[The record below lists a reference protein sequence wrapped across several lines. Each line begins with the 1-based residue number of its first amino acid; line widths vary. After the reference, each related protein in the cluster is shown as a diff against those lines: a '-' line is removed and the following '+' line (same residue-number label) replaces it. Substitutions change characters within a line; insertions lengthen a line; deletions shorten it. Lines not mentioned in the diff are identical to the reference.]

1 MLSRYI
7 IPIRLEIFA
16 QGTLSVSSVNHSLT
30 GMTTVSLRTCR
41 KCGGGGDPLCDEALQ
56 AVFPSSSSSVG
67 KDLLASVE
75 QFASDHPE
83 CLTVQAF
90 LNEVIQLPPS
100 DVKVHP
106 DDVVLAQQVFLD
118 NSIEIVQALLHFSL
132 AGGFASPRI
141 VRTLKAVSYLVPHV
155 KKPDANYTECKLSTS
170 IHAASQAAARIT
182 SASNERTFTRLLE
195 TFQFV
200 LDVLNCSA
208 TPPMEKSPPDSYLMP
223 GGQGWRSTV
232 NVRLLHGVAR
242 MRVRERW
249 RREDRETSEMDTTPV
264 SQEELSATL
273 AAFST
278 IPIWC
283 LRRLSIPPSDTHISA
298 YLALWRHVG
307 FYLGV
312 SPSILQHFFRHPAA
326 ANKFVATSALHLFS
340 TDDPSSIVDAPTVP
354 ILHAASNRP
363 PAFASFEYNCALS
376 YYFLGPALSE
386 RVGLV
391 PPRLSVLLRM
401 HAVLLV
407 QRIPHWFARWYPRRG
422 WLEKRREVM
431 REGIAR
437 SLRWNL
443 GMRRVSFRPRTDVIQ
458 SLGLSE
464 DAPVHENHG
473 GGQLAPGV
481 KEAESVRPDP
491 AGAAVLVRKWKQ
503 VMLEMILVCAGL
515 GVVGVGTSWLSWTRL
530 LQPQTCH
537 SRIYSITRHT
547 TLLFL

>member
-41 KCGGGGDPLCDEALQ
+41 KCVGGGGGGRVIPYATKHFRPSFQAHLQ
-56 AVFPSSSSSVG
+56 AWGKTYSHRWSS
-67 KDLLASVE
+67 
-75 QFASDHPE
+75 
-83 CLTVQAF
+83 
-90 LNEVIQLPPS
+90 LPAITQN
-100 DVKVHP
+100 
-106 DDVVLAQQVFLD
+106 VLAQQVFLD

-155 KKPDANYTECKLSTS
+155 KKPDANYTE
-170 IHAASQAAARIT
+170 SQAAARIT

-223 GGQGWRSTV
+223 GGQG
-232 NVRLLHGVAR
+232 
-242 MRVRERW
+242 
-249 RREDRETSEMDTTPV
+249 
-264 SQEELSATL
+264 L

-464 DAPVHENHG
+464 DAPVHENH
-473 GGQLAPGV
+473 
-481 KEAESVRPDP
+481 EAESVRPDP
-491 AGAAVLVRKWKQ
+491 AGAAVLVR
-503 VMLEMILVCAGL
+503 L